1 MDLRPK
7 FGFSCLKKTKI
18 GQIDQKPPKH
28 VFWSIYCHGT
38 TSGAKIR
45 SLIPLCWNIDQIW
58 KNVSG
63 KSKICWNHWLLQT
76 IVLRAQEELNAH
88 IWSDWQSIDE
98 FDGSDKKS
106 SKKQC
111 QSRKNDQ
118 FEVKRLFEWSGR
130 SKKFPCESNPT
141 KSSEL
146 NFRTKN

>member
-1 MDLRPK
+1 MLKYRPD
-7 FGFSCLKKTKI
+7 LKKRVR
-18 GQIDQKPPKH
+18 QIQNLLKPLL
-28 VFWSIYCHGT
+28 
-38 TSGAKIR
+38 TSFK
-45 SLIPLCWNIDQIW
+45 L
-58 KNVSG
+58 
-63 KSKICWNHWLLQT
+63 

-118 FEVKRLFEWSGR
+118 FEVKLLFESSGR